1 MSIIRSLP
9 TCAFVAVCDRETAK
23 AFYGG
28 VLGLT
33 LTSEDPYGVVY
44 ALAGASLRLTPLPD
58 YQPQQHTVLG
68 WNVAD
73 VPAAVRA
80 LTDAGIVF
88 ERYSFLPQDDL
99 GIWSSDGA
107 QVAWFKD
114 PDGNI
119 LSISSL

>member
-1 MSIIRSLP
+1 MYIIGSLQ
-9 TCAFVAVCDRETAK
+9 TCAFIAVRDRDAAK
-23 AFYGG
+23 AFYGD

-44 ALAGASLRLTPLPD
+44 ALAGARLRLTPLPD
-58 YQPQQHTVLG
+58 HQPQQQTVLG
-68 WNVAD
+68 WNAAD
-73 VPAAVRA
+73 VPATVRA

-88 ERYSFLPQDDL
+88 ERYSFFPQDDL
-99 GIWSSDGA
+99 GIWHSGDA